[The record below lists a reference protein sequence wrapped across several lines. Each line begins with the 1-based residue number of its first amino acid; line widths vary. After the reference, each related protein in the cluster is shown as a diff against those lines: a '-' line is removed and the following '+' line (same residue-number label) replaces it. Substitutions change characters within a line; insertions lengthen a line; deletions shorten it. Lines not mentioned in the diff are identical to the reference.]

1 VSGELGLGGPDPQI
15 TSGSPVFNGTPLAS
29 RALPS
34 YREGMSCAAH
44 ALDVPEAFCWAFAAL
59 GILVSFFY
67 GICAVTIA
75 FRPPE
80 FRNPNQFIRSREV
93 WTQCLKDVFRHPWYL
108 DQAWFNFAG
117 SVLGWSSLGCAIWRV
132 RRPPYS
138 FGLAEAG
145 LFLVGQLG

>member
-1 VSGELGLGGPDPQI
+1 
-15 TSGSPVFNGTPLAS
+15 
-29 RALPS
+29 
-34 YREGMSCAAH
+34 MSCAAH

-145 LFLVGQLG
+145 LFLVGAVGIVGHLPSTINRIVGAIGDLVQAVGEVVRKAGGVK